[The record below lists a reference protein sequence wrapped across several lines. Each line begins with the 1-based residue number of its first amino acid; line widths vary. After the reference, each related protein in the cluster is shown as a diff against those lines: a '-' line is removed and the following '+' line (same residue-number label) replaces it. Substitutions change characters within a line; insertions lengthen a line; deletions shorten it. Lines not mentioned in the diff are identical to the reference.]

1 MRPLIYLHG
10 FNSTPASAKAQ
21 ATLRWMAQHCPHVR
35 VHIPPLPVTP
45 AATVDAIDELLHDVC
60 DDLPYI
66 KKPPLGETSAQPC
79 APVFMGSS
87 MGGFYANHFAQK
99 YGGKAVLINPAVYPH
114 RLLTAFL
121 GPQINPHTGETYTL
135 RKQHMIELQALIVDP
150 MTRPQQRMVLLQ
162 TGDETLD
169 YREAADYYAASIC
182 HVEQGGDHSFCH
194 FEKWL
199 PAIAQFL
206 EIDSHE

>member
-1 MRPLIYLHG
+1 
-10 FNSTPASAKAQ
+10 
-21 ATLRWMAQHCPHVR
+21 MAQHCPHVR

-45 AATVDAIDELLHDVC
+45 AATVDAINELLDDVC
-60 DDLPYI
+60 AGLSCI
-66 KKPPLGETSAQPC
+66 KKPPLNDTIAQPF

-114 RLLTAFL
+114 RLLTAYL
-121 GPQINPHTGETYTL
+121 GQQINPHTGETYTL
-135 RKQHMIELQALIVDP
+135 RKQHMVELQALMVDP
-150 MTRPQQRMVLLQ
+150 MTHPQQRMVLLQ

-169 YREAADYYAASIC
+169 YREAADYYAGSVC
-182 HVEQGGDHSFCH
+182 HVEHGGDHGFRH

>member
-1 MRPLIYLHG
+1 
-10 FNSTPASAKAQ
+10 
-21 ATLRWMAQHCPHVR
+21 
-35 VHIPPLPVTP
+35 
-45 AATVDAIDELLHDVC
+45 
-60 DDLPYI
+60 
-66 KKPPLGETSAQPC
+66 
-79 APVFMGSS
+79 
-87 MGGFYANHFAQK
+87 
-99 YGGKAVLINPAVYPH
+99 
-114 RLLTAFL
+114 
-121 GPQINPHTGETYTL
+121 
-135 RKQHMIELQALIVDP
+135 MIELQALIVDP

-199 PAIAQFL
+199 PAIARFL